1 MTTTNTTS
9 CKANTTTTKLEI
21 QEINENAHS
30 KIMREMSKYLDE
42 CKNKKENCQCS
53 GILEFNPNELD
64 EFKAWKFIYQ
74 CDSDKNKNNSMKKI
88 TIDFLQNITNYK
100 EETYKVKK

>member
-1 MTTTNTTS
+1 MTTSNTTA
-9 CKANTTTTKLEI
+9 CNTTTTKLQI

-30 KIMREMSKYLDE
+30 KIMRDMSKYLDE

-74 CDSDKNKNNSMKKI
+74 CDSNNDKNKTMKTI
-88 TIDFLQNITNYK
+88 TMNFLQNISNYK
-100 EETYKVKK
+100 EEIYKVKK